1 MARLCQC
8 MKMKMKIIVEI
19 LKYEKLTIRSLIFL
33 DSRHL
38 APHRA
43 LCLQIPAVHDF
54 SLFMSL
60 IVSCC
65 WLWVS
70 ILMPAALCIW
80 NQCAAAHLNA
90 CPKW

>member
-1 MARLCQC
+1 MARLFQC
-8 MKMKMKIIVEI
+8 MNMKMKIIAEI
-19 LKYEKLTIRSLIFL
+19 I
-33 DSRHL
+33 SRHL
-38 APHRA
+38 APHHV
-43 LCLQIPAVHDF
+43 LCVQIPAVHDF

-80 NQCAAAHLNA
+80 NQCAAAHPNA
-90 CPKW
+90 CPTW